1 VYPIIYIGKSGQK
14 SRSWGINLSIK
25 KNKSR
30 SPEISSL
37 RIIGGRW
44 RSRKISFTKAPGLRP
59 TGERIRETLF
69 NWLAPRINGAN
80 CLDLYAGSGILC
92 LEALSRG
99 AEQCTALDNNHST
112 TQKLQ
117 ANSDLLN
124 AGLTIINTNCTDFL
138 TNQKTDIQFDV
149 VFIDPP
155 FAKDLHSQ
163 SCSLLEHNGWLKE
176 DALIYCELPS
186 NDVSFVAPANWQL
199 QKDKIAGGV
208 RYMLYTRFEP
218 TA

>member
-1 VYPIIYIGKSGQK
+1 MYPTIYTRKSGQK
-14 SRSWGINLSIK
+14 SHSWGINLSIK
-25 KNKSR
+25 KNKSG

-37 RIIGGRW
+37 RIIGGHW
-44 RSRKISFTKAPGLRP
+44 RSRKISFTEAPGLRP
-59 TGERIRETLF
+59 SGERIRETLF
-69 NWLAPRINGAN
+69 NWLAPHINGAK
-80 CLDLYAGSGILC
+80 CLDLYAGSGILG

-99 AEQCTALDNNHST
+99 AAQCIALDNNHST

-124 AGLTIINTNCTDFL
+124 AELTVITTDCTNFL
-138 TNQKTDIQFDV
+138 TNQKTDLQFDV

-155 FAKDLHSQ
+155 FAKDLHNQ
-163 SCSLLEHNGWLKE
+163 SCSLLEHNGWLK
-176 DALIYCELPS
+176 DGALIYCELPS
-186 NDVSFVAPANWQL
+186 NDVSFVAPANWRL
-199 QKDKIAGGV
+199 HKDKIAGGV

>member
-1 VYPIIYIGKSGQK
+1 MSINKKQSG
-14 SRSWGINLSIK
+14 SRTTST
-25 KNKSR
+25 
-30 SPEISSL
+30 L

-44 RSRKISFTKAPGLRP
+44 RSRKISFAEAPGLRP

-80 CLDLYAGSGILC
+80 CLDLYAGSGILG
-92 LEALSRG
+92 LESLSRG

>member
-1 VYPIIYIGKSGQK
+1 M
-14 SRSWGINLSIK
+14 SIK
-25 KNKSR
+25 KNKAR
-30 SPEISSL
+30 SPEILSL

-44 RSRKISFTKAPGLRP
+44 RSRKIAFAEAPGLRP

-80 CLDLYAGSGILC
+80 CLDLYAGSGILG

-99 AEQCTALDNNHST
+99 AASCTALDNNPAT
-112 TQKLQ
+112 IGQLQ

-124 AGLTIINTNCTDFL
+124 AKLSIININCMSFL
-138 TNQKTDIQFDV
+138 TNHKDIVRFDI

-155 FAKDLHSQ
+155 FAEDLHTK
-163 SCSLLEHNGWLKE
+163 SCLLLEKNGWLADK
-176 DALIYCELPS
+176 ALIYCELPS
-186 NDVSFVAPANWQL
+186 DDRCFVAPPNWQL

-208 RYMLYTRFEP
+208 RYMLYTRFES
-218 TA
+218 TV

>member
-1 VYPIIYIGKSGQK
+1 MERGEWV
-14 SRSWGINLSIK
+14 WGEGCVEVAK
-25 KNKSR
+25 C
-30 SPEISSL
+30 IS
-37 RIIGGRW
+37 
-44 RSRKISFTKAPGLRP
+44 
-59 TGERIRETLF
+59 
-69 NWLAPRINGAN
+69 GAN

-138 TNQKTDIQFDV
+138 TNQKTDIQFDI